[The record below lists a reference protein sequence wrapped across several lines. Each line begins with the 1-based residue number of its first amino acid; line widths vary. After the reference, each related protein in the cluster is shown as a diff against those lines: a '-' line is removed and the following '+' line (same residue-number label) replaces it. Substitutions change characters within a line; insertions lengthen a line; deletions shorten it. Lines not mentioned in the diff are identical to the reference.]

1 MNEVISM
8 IVGSKTDLPVV
19 EESGMFE
26 VWDQCEIEYD
36 VSVISADRNPGVLRD
51 HCEKV
56 TQEGVRVFIGA
67 AGMAA
72 RLPGTIA
79 AHVKYILPVIGVA
92 LPSEGFPDARDA
104 LLSITRPPAGCP
116 VLCTGI
122 GKAGLRNAAIAAV
135 QILSNGEDEES
146 KRIRKRLSAYFL
158 NTRKD
163 PQLGVKKFYPRKDR
177 TKNILLKAEVLGKN
191 LLRRGKV
198 RDTFDLGEGLL
209 LIVTTDRI
217 SAFDMVLPNAI
228 PTKGLVL
235 NQLSAFWFK
244 ETSHL
249 VPNHL
254 VQIVDSV
261 DLLKAHLEP
270 SVSDS
275 DLAPLVGRSM
285 IVRKA
290 NRIEVECVVRGYLS
304 GSAWAEYKN
313 RGTVAGLSMPKG
325 LRESDKLPQVLFT
338 PTTKAEE
345 GHDEPI
351 TIKQMEDM
359 IGKEQTTE
367 IVTKS
372 LEVYSFAADYARK
385 QGIIIADTKF
395 EFGFID
401 GELSLIDE
409 LLTPDS
415 SRFWDVAD
423 YKPGRTQKSF
433 DKQPV
438 RDWLTDSGWNKE
450 PPAPQLPEDVV
461 LATTKR
467 YKEVYTRLTG
477 RSLD

>member
-1 MNEVISM
+1 MSEVISM

-26 VWDQCEIEYD
+26 VWDQCEIEYE
-36 VSVISADRNPGVLRD
+36 VSIISADRNPGVLRD

-56 TQEGVRVFIGA
+56 TQKGVRVLIGA

-79 AHVKYILPVIGVA
+79 AHVKYMLPVIGVA
-92 LPSEGFPDARDA
+92 LPSEGFPDAQDA

-135 QILSNGEDEES
+135 QILSNGGDEES
-146 KRIRKRLSAYFL
+146 KRIRSKLSTYFV
-158 NTRKD
+158 NARKD
-163 PQLGVKKFYPRKDR
+163 PQIGVKRFYPRKSR
-177 TKNILLKAEVLGKN
+177 IKNVLLEAEVPGKS
-191 LLRRGKV
+191 LFRRGKV
-198 RDTFDLGEGLL
+198 RNTYDLGGGLL
-209 LIVTTDRI
+209 LIVTSDRI
-217 SAFDMVLPNAI
+217 SAFDIVLPNAI
-228 PTKGLVL
+228 PAKGMVL

-249 VPNHL
+249 IPNHL
-254 VQIVDSV
+254 VQVADNVDS
-261 DLLKAHLEP
+261 LRAYLK
-270 SVSDS
+270 SSISDS

-290 NRIEVECVVRGYLS
+290 ERIEVECVVRGYLS
-304 GSAWAEYKN
+304 GSAWAEYKDK
-313 RGTVAGLSMPKG
+313 GTVAGLSMPKG
-325 LRESDKLPQVLFT
+325 LRESDKLPQILFT

-351 TIKQMEDM
+351 AIKQMEDM
-359 IGKEQTTE
+359 IGKEQATE
-367 IVTKS
+367 IAAKS
-372 LEVYSFAADYARK
+372 IEVYSFADDYARK

-395 EFGFID
+395 EFGIID
-401 GELSLIDE
+401 GKLSLIDE

-415 SRFWDVAD
+415 SRFWDAAD
-423 YKPGRTQKSF
+423 YEPGRTQKSF

-438 RDWLTDSGWNKE
+438 RDWLTDSGWNKTS
-450 PPAPQLPEDVV
+450 PAPQLPEDVV
-461 LATTKR
+461 SATTKR
-467 YKEVYTRLTG
+467 YREVCTRLTG
-477 RSLD
+477 RSPD